1 MLGLS
6 SAFFGQTKSD
16 IQSCLS
22 TQKRELT
29 SALSASGLGSNDITT
44 SLARKLATAD
54 SALVQTADA
63 AAHAQAHVAT
73 VVAVTLSLPHD
84 GARVSEARN
93 AAKTAADAVATAV
106 SSVMQ
111 AKAQLH
117 SRQDVASA
125 AAKTEVD
132 AYNAHIAAKV
142 KIIEAAASAEI
153 ANMNSRL

>member
-1 MLGLS
+1 MLLCNSPTHVPTRLS
-6 SAFFGQTKSD
+6 H
-16 IQSCLS
+16 
-22 TQKRELT
+22 T
-29 SALSASGLGSNDITT
+29 SF

-63 AAHAQAHVAT
+63 AGVYPLLLSRCSTQFVAAHAQAHVAT

-117 SRQDVASA
+117 R
-125 AAKTEVD
+125 
-132 AYNAHIAAKV
+132 
-142 KIIEAAASAEI
+142 
-153 ANMNSRL
+153 